1 MTNELP
7 LIDLFLII
15 FIGMGPVKV
24 LLIYMAATQ
33 GAEPSLQKK
42 VAAKCVQ
49 TAAIVAI
56 LLLLTGALLMRV
68 LHFSRG
74 ALAVAGGIIL
84 LVLALSMVLSRAEKA
99 EPGPVPEEQLLQMAI
114 YPMGI
119 PLLLNPIGI
128 VALTVFS
135 AESTGPVQLLLLAG
149 MVLVVAVIDYAIFL
163 GSHGLDRY
171 LTHERIL
178 VMEKVLG
185 IFLAALAV
193 QLIFGG
199 AADVFGVVLGGH

>member
-1 MTNELP
+1 MAGELP
-7 LIDLFLII
+7 LLDLFLII

-24 LLIYMAATQ
+24 LLVYIAATQ
-33 GAEPSLQKK
+33 GASPDVQQR
-42 VAAKCVQ
+42 VAAKAIQ
-49 TAAIVAI
+49 TASAVAI
-56 LLLLTGALLMRV
+56 LLLLTGALMMRI

-84 LVLALSMVLSRAEKA
+84 LVLALSIVLSKSEK
-99 EPGPVPEEQLLQMAI
+99 GEQEAVSEQQLMQMAI

-135 AESTGPVQLLLLAG
+135 AESTGPTQIALLAG
-149 MVLVVAVIDYAIFL
+149 MVLLVAFIDYAIFL
-163 GSHGLDRY
+163 GSHRLDRH

-178 VMEKVLG
+178 VLEKVLG
-185 IFLAALAV
+185 IFLAALAI

-199 AADVFGVVLGGH
+199 VADVFGIVLGVQ

>member
-1 MTNELP
+1 MAAELP

-24 LLIYMAATQ
+24 LLVYMAATKNS
-33 GAEPSLQKK
+33 EPALQKR
-42 VAAKCVQ
+42 VAVTCIR
-49 TAAIVAI
+49 TAATVAI

-84 LVLALSMVLSRAEKA
+84 LVLALSIVLSRAEKGEQRA
-99 EPGPVPEEQLLQMAI
+99 VPEEQLMQMAI

-135 AESTGPVQLLLLAG
+135 AESTGPVQLLILAG
-149 MVLVVAVIDYAIFL
+149 MVLGVAVIDYAIFL

-171 LTHERIL
+171 LTTERIL

-199 AADVFGVVLGGH
+199 AADVFGVVLGGQ